1 MHKLTRQAS
10 KRSEPA
16 TCCTC
21 CKLPRLEGTQ
31 SAAARD
37 RGKKPPPST
46 FRPSHLLA
54 SCECHDTSA
63 LAQNST
69 EHLALTESLSTN
81 RKTPQAAQLLK
92 NHIAVAPTFLAN
104 LKMTW
109 WYSQLEKLHQIIFWS
124 GHALPNQAAS
134 PHTHTSKTQDRLSL
148 CTHPFKIFKTSD
160 LDILGS
166 HGWKSVLDNCLALV
180 GTSAGDQ
187 VDHRVVVN
195 ACT

>member
-37 RGKKPPPST
+37 RGTKPPPST

-69 EHLALTESLSTN
+69 EHLALTENLSTN

-109 WYSQLEKLHQIIFWS
+109 WYSQLENYIRSFFGLGMRYPAKRHRPTPTPRRHKTVCHCARIHSKYSKQATLTFWAPMDGRACSIIALRSS
-124 GHALPNQAAS
+124 GPQ
-134 PHTHTSKTQDRLSL
+134 QEIRL
-148 CTHPFKIFKTSD
+148 TTE
-160 LDILGS
+160 
-166 HGWKSVLDNCLALV
+166 
-180 GTSAGDQ
+180 
-187 VDHRVVVN
+187 
-195 ACT
+195 